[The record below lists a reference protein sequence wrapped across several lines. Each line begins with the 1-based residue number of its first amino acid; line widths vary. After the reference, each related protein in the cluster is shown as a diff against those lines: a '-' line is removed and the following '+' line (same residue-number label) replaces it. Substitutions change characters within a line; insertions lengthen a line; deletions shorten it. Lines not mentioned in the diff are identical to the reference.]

1 MTTVQECTTH
11 DRQIGGGEEAM
22 ELWNGQGLGGA
33 QSHWNSVRFSRP
45 ICLSAYTGRTSNF
58 VWKVNRLGNS
68 ADRPG
73 IRNHQS
79 QRKDW
84 RKNFLLTTLLT
95 VEVERCL
102 CNKKLA
108 KTEAGNVTISTG
120 NSRHA
125 SKMKFA
131 VPISM
136 DETISTDE
144 TIPTN
149 DPWLVGWARDL

>member
-1 MTTVQECTTH
+1 
-11 DRQIGGGEEAM
+11 
-22 ELWNGQGLGGA
+22 
-33 QSHWNSVRFSRP
+33 
-45 ICLSAYTGRTSNF
+45 
-58 VWKVNRLGNS
+58 
-68 ADRPG
+68 
-73 IRNHQS
+73 
-79 QRKDW
+79 
-84 RKNFLLTTLLT
+84 
-95 VEVERCL
+95 VEVERYL